1 MGESPRPCFLDGDP
15 SSALPPLDLFPHCSS
30 LPTLLLPASSLS
42 RWRQSSAAMPQWL
55 KPSTKRWGCPSE
67 LQTSR
72 TQEFPRSWAPQSRR
86 APFPRA
92 GCIPILTASGP
103 CNRTRKKPYASH
115 SCLLP
120 YPSLS
125 LSFELTMA
133 TYLIS
138 LLSKILKWTSENN
151 MLFRLQL

>member
-15 SSALPPLDLFPHCSS
+15 SSALPPSDLFPS
-30 LPTLLLPASSLS
+30 LLFPAYFTASCFSLEQVS
-42 RWRQSSAAMPQWL
+42 CHAAVGKAIHKAM
-55 KPSTKRWGCPSE
+55 GCPSE
-67 LQTSR
+67 LQASR
-72 TQEFPRSWAPQSRR
+72 IQEFPRSWAPQSQR

-103 CNRTRKKPYASH
+103 CNRTRKKSYTSH

-151 MLFRLQL
+151 LLFRLQL